1 MEPTTV
7 FGISRDAEVSTL
19 TKAELV
25 ALWND
30 VGKNYPLTKLR
41 CLDTGAI
48 PQSGKERKYQEVYNE
63 MKRRG
68 FIKA

>member
-1 MEPTTV
+1 MEPTSV
-7 FGISRDAEVSTL
+7 FGIRRNAEVSAL
-19 TKAELV
+19 SKSQLV

-30 VGKNYPLTKLR
+30 VGKNYSLTELR
-41 CLDTGAI
+41 CLNTGAT

-68 FIKA
+68 YI